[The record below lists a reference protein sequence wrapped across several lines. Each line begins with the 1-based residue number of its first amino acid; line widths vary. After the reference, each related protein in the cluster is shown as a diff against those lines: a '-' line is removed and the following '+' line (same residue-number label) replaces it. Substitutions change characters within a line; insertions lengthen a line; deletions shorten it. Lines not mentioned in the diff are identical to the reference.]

1 MMGRPPCLITTF
13 CYSECVGYYQDIVGN
28 YFVIQN
34 IKRANKEVDIRL
46 KKLSQNDWP

>member
-1 MMGRPPCLITTF
+1 MIGRLARLITPF

-34 IKRANKEVDIRL
+34 IKRANKEVDIRP